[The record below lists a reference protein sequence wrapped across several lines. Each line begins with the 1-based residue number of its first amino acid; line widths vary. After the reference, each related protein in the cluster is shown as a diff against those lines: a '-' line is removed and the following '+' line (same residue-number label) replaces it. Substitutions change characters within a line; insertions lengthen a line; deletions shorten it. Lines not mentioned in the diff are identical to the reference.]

1 MCDNG
6 RGDGNSSSRNN
17 GSRRDRGDRGNRSG
31 SAATPTAVD
40 PPLVAS
46 SSPPPPPS
54 SPIAAPRLPER
65 PNRVEACER
74 CPAGR
79 ALAGG
84 ALGDNSSAVVP
95 GPGRPHGRAQENE
108 RLPCWCP
115 SSRTSHQRSPL
126 QEEGNVAGGGA
137 AVVSPVSHVSPVK
150 MGGAPRRGTRPH
162 SGKGSGK
169 PRTAPLLVS
178 SALRSPQASA
188 SATAVKSPS
197 SPVGNGLPFTIR
209 SYTTVGSPAAAATAT
224 IGSPT
229 MTSPLAT
236 AAAGNS
242 LPRNNVGGRRRNR
255 AKRQDAV
262 LAHNRKVTDY
272 FPVRRSLRRCKSQLQ
287 TEEQIKIDDAILC
300 GKEEGLEVREV
311 LGKGRGVFATRS
323 FGRGDFVVEYSG
335 ELIGLTE
342 AKTREVNYARDPDK
356 GCYMYYFCYL
366 NKTYCVDATAE
377 SGRLGRLLNH
387 SKMGNCRTKLHLVC
401 CGEGGSPE
409 RGRGGVPR
417 LILVASRN
425 IGLGE
430 ELMYD
435 YGDRSRE
442 ALNAHPWLKS

>member
-1 MCDNG
+1 M
-6 RGDGNSSSRNN
+6 
-17 GSRRDRGDRGNRSG
+17 
-31 SAATPTAVD
+31 
-40 PPLVAS
+40 
-46 SSPPPPPS
+46 
-54 SPIAAPRLPER
+54 
-65 PNRVEACER
+65 
-74 CPAGR
+74 
-79 ALAGG
+79 
-84 ALGDNSSAVVP
+84 
-95 GPGRPHGRAQENE
+95 
-108 RLPCWCP
+108 
-115 SSRTSHQRSPL
+115 
-126 QEEGNVAGGGA
+126 
-137 AVVSPVSHVSPVK
+137 
-150 MGGAPRRGTRPH
+150 
-162 SGKGSGK
+162 
-169 PRTAPLLVS
+169 
-178 SALRSPQASA
+178 
-188 SATAVKSPS
+188 
-197 SPVGNGLPFTIR
+197 
-209 SYTTVGSPAAAATAT
+209 
-224 IGSPT
+224 
-229 MTSPLAT
+229 
-236 AAAGNS
+236 
-242 LPRNNVGGRRRNR
+242 
-255 AKRQDAV
+255 

-417 LILVASRN
+417 LILVAARN